1 MVTATQ
7 IEQFLAQ
14 PDFAV
19 VGVSRNPKQF
29 GYIVYKKLKENGLK
43 VIPVNPNATEIMGD
57 VCYPDIKSLPQPP
70 AAVIVLTPAKF
81 TDSIVNETVSAGIK
95 HLWIQQTSQ
104 TPAALEM
111 AEKNNIDVISKQC
124 ILKFARP
131 DGIHKFH
138 RNINK
143 LFGLLPK

>member
-1 MVTATQ
+1 
-7 IEQFLAQ
+7 
-14 PDFAV
+14 
-19 VGVSRNPKQF
+19 
-29 GYIVYKKLKENGLK
+29 
-43 VIPVNPNATEIMGD
+43 
-57 VCYPDIKSLPQPP
+57 LPQPP
-70 AAVIVLTPAKF
+70 AAVIVLTPSKF

-111 AEKNNIDVISKQC
+111 AKKNNIDVISKQC

-138 RNINK
+138 QNINK
-143 LFGLLPK
+143 FFGLLPK